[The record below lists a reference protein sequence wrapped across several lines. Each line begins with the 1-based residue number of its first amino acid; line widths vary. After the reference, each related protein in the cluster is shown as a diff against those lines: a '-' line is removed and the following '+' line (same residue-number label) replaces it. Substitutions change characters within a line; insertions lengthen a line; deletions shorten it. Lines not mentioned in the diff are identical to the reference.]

1 MQRIGLIAEYNP
13 IHNGHIYQIKE
24 IKRLYPDSI
33 IILITNS
40 YFTQRGDISIIN
52 KWDKTKIV
60 LDNNID
66 LVIEL
71 PFPYATQSADIFAK
85 GALKILNFLQID
97 TLIFGSESNDIN
109 KLKKLA
115 STQLNNKK
123 YDEKVKTYL
132 NQGIN
137 YPTAMSNSLKD
148 ILGYTTSS
156 PNDLLGISYIKEII
170 INNYKINTVSIKR
183 TIDYHSK
190 IASKKIASATLIRT
204 LIREKKDITNYIP
217 KYQTDY
223 FYQNLSLE
231 SYFPY
236 IKYKIITSKNLA
248 IYKTV
253 DEGIENRINKVINS
267 VNSWK
272 ELVEKIKN
280 KRYTYNKINRMLIHI
295 LTNFTKDESSNLNID
310 YIRVLGFSQ
319 KGRLYLNQIKKDLKV
334 PLITNYKPNLSPLL
348 DIEFRVAKIYSL
360 PLNKNIIE
368 KEYKQPPIYKKN

>member
-1 MQRIGLIAEYNP
+1 M
-13 IHNGHIYQIKE
+13 
-24 IKRLYPDSI
+24 
-33 IILITNS
+33 
-40 YFTQRGDISIIN
+40 
-52 KWDKTKIV
+52 
-60 LDNNID
+60 
-66 LVIEL
+66 IEL

-170 INNYKINTVSIKR
+170 RNNYKINTVSIKR

-334 PLITNYKPNLSPLL
+334 HLITNYKPNLSPLL

>member
-52 KWDKTKIV
+52 KWDKTKIA

-97 TLIFGSESNDIN
+97 TLIFGSKSNDIN

-170 INNYKINTVSIKR
+170 RNNYKINTVSIKR

-204 LIREKKDITNYIP
+204 PIREKKDITNYIP

-295 LTNFTKDESSNLNID
+295 LTNFTKDESNNLNID

>member
-52 KWDKTKIV
+52 KWNKTKIA

-170 INNYKINTVSIKR
+170 RNNYKINTVSIKR

-360 PLNKNIIE
+360 SLNKNIIE
-368 KEYKQPPIYKKN
+368 KEYKQPPIYKRN

>member
-52 KWDKTKIV
+52 KWDKTKIA

-170 INNYKINTVSIKR
+170 RNNYKINTVSIKR

-190 IASKKIASATLIRT
+190 IASKKIASATLIRS

-223 FYQNLSLE
+223 LYQNLSLE

-280 KRYTYNKINRMLIHI
+280 KRYTYNKVNRMLIHI
-295 LTNFTKDESSNLNID
+295 LTNFTKNESNNLNID

>member
-52 KWDKTKIV
+52 KWDKTKIA

-170 INNYKINTVSIKR
+170 RNNYKINTVSIKR

-223 FYQNLSLE
+223 LYQNLSLE

-236 IKYKIITSKNLA
+236 IKYKIITSTNLA

-295 LTNFTKDESSNLNID
+295 LTNFTKDESNNLNID

-368 KEYKQPPIYKKN
+368 KEYKQPPIYKRN

>member
-52 KWDKTKIV
+52 KWDKTKIA

-170 INNYKINTVSIKR
+170 RNNYKINTVSIKR

-223 FYQNLSLE
+223 LYQNLSLE

-295 LTNFTKDESSNLNID
+295 LTNFTKDESNNLNID

-368 KEYKQPPIYKKN
+368 KEYKQPPIYKRN

>member
-52 KWDKTKIV
+52 KWNKTKIA

-170 INNYKINTVSIKR
+170 RNNYKINTVSIKR

>member
-52 KWDKTKIV
+52 KWDKTKIA

-170 INNYKINTVSIKR
+170 RNNYKINTVSIKR

-223 FYQNLSLE
+223 LYQNLSLE

-236 IKYKIITSKNLA
+236 IKYKIITSTNLA

-280 KRYTYNKINRMLIHI
+280 KRYTYNKVNRMLIHI

-334 PLITNYKPNLSPLL
+334 PLITNYKPNLSSLL

>member
-170 INNYKINTVSIKR
+170 RNNYKINAVSIKR

-267 VNSWK
+267 INSWK

-280 KRYTYNKINRMLIHI
+280 KRYTYNKVNRMLIHI
-295 LTNFTKDESSNLNID
+295 LTNFTKDESNNLNID

-368 KEYKQPPIYKKN
+368 KEYKQPPIYKRN

>member
-52 KWDKTKIV
+52 KWDKTKIA

-123 YDEKVKTYL
+123 YDGKVKTYL

-170 INNYKINTVSIKR
+170 RNNYKINTVSIKR

>member
-52 KWDKTKIV
+52 KWDKTKIA

-97 TLIFGSESNDIN
+97 TLVFGSESNDIN

-170 INNYKINTVSIKR
+170 RNNYKINTVSIKR

-223 FYQNLSLE
+223 LYQNLSLE

-253 DEGIENRINKVINS
+253 DEGIENKINKVINS

-280 KRYTYNKINRMLIHI
+280 KRYTYNKVNRMLIHI
-295 LTNFTKDESSNLNID
+295 LTNFTKDESNNLNID

-368 KEYKQPPIYKKN
+368 KEYKQPPIYKRN

>member
-52 KWDKTKIV
+52 KWNKTKIV

-170 INNYKINTVSIKR
+170 RNNYKINTVSIKR

>member
-1 MQRIGLIAEYNP
+1 
-13 IHNGHIYQIKE
+13 
-24 IKRLYPDSI
+24 
-33 IILITNS
+33 
-40 YFTQRGDISIIN
+40 
-52 KWDKTKIV
+52 
-60 LDNNID
+60 
-66 LVIEL
+66 
-71 PFPYATQSADIFAK
+71 
-85 GALKILNFLQID
+85 
-97 TLIFGSESNDIN
+97 
-109 KLKKLA
+109 
-115 STQLNNKK
+115 
-123 YDEKVKTYL
+123 
-132 NQGIN
+132 
-137 YPTAMSNSLKD
+137 MSNSLKD

-170 INNYKINTVSIKR
+170 RNNYKINTVSIKR

>member
-52 KWDKTKIV
+52 KWNKTKIA

-170 INNYKINTVSIKR
+170 RNNYKINTVSIKR

-190 IASKKIASATLIRT
+190 IASKKIASAALIRT

-223 FYQNLSLE
+223 LYQNLSLE

-236 IKYKIITSKNLA
+236 IKYKIITSTNLA

-310 YIRVLGFSQ
+310 YIRVLGFSK

>member
-52 KWDKTKIV
+52 KWDKTKIA

-137 YPTAMSNSLKD
+137 YPL
-148 ILGYTTSS
+148 IL
-156 PNDLLGISYIKEII
+156 
-170 INNYKINTVSIKR
+170 
-183 TIDYHSK
+183 
-190 IASKKIASATLIRT
+190 
-204 LIREKKDITNYIP
+204 
-217 KYQTDY
+217 
-223 FYQNLSLE
+223 
-231 SYFPY
+231 
-236 IKYKIITSKNLA
+236 
-248 IYKTV
+248 
-253 DEGIENRINKVINS
+253 
-267 VNSWK
+267 
-272 ELVEKIKN
+272 
-280 KRYTYNKINRMLIHI
+280 
-295 LTNFTKDESSNLNID
+295 
-310 YIRVLGFSQ
+310 
-319 KGRLYLNQIKKDLKV
+319 
-334 PLITNYKPNLSPLL
+334 
-348 DIEFRVAKIYSL
+348 
-360 PLNKNIIE
+360 
-368 KEYKQPPIYKKN
+368 

>member
-52 KWDKTKIV
+52 KWNKTKIV

-170 INNYKINTVSIKR
+170 RNNYKINTVSIKR

-295 LTNFTKDESSNLNID
+295 LTNFTKDEYSNLNID

>member
-52 KWDKTKIV
+52 KWDKTKIA

-137 YPTAMSNSLKD
+137 YPTAMSNSLKY

-170 INNYKINTVSIKR
+170 RNNYKINTVSIKR

-295 LTNFTKDESSNLNID
+295 LTNFTKDESNNLNID

>member
-52 KWDKTKIV
+52 KWNKTKIA

-170 INNYKINTVSIKR
+170 RNNYKINTVSIKR

-223 FYQNLSLE
+223 LYQNLSLE

-236 IKYKIITSKNLA
+236 IKYKIITSTNLA

>member
-52 KWDKTKIV
+52 KWDKTKIA

-170 INNYKINTVSIKR
+170 RNNYKINTVSIKR

-204 LIREKKDITNYIP
+204 LIREKK
-217 KYQTDY
+217 
-223 FYQNLSLE
+223 
-231 SYFPY
+231 
-236 IKYKIITSKNLA
+236 
-248 IYKTV
+248 
-253 DEGIENRINKVINS
+253 
-267 VNSWK
+267 
-272 ELVEKIKN
+272 
-280 KRYTYNKINRMLIHI
+280 
-295 LTNFTKDESSNLNID
+295 
-310 YIRVLGFSQ
+310 
-319 KGRLYLNQIKKDLKV
+319 
-334 PLITNYKPNLSPLL
+334 
-348 DIEFRVAKIYSL
+348 
-360 PLNKNIIE
+360 
-368 KEYKQPPIYKKN
+368 

>member
-52 KWDKTKIV
+52 KWDKTKIA

-97 TLIFGSESNDIN
+97 TLIFGSESNEIN

-170 INNYKINTVSIKR
+170 RNNYKINTVSIKR

-223 FYQNLSLE
+223 LYQNLSLE

-236 IKYKIITSKNLA
+236 IKYKIITSTNLA

-295 LTNFTKDESSNLNID
+295 LTNFTKDESNNLNID

-368 KEYKQPPIYKKN
+368 KEYKQPPIYKRN

>member
-52 KWDKTKIV
+52 KWDKTKIA

-170 INNYKINTVSIKR
+170 RNNYKINTVSIKR

-280 KRYTYNKINRMLIHI
+280 KRYTYNKVNRMLIHI
-295 LTNFTKDESSNLNID
+295 LTNFTKNESNNLNID

-368 KEYKQPPIYKKN
+368 KEYKQPPIYKRN

>member
-52 KWDKTKIV
+52 KWDKTKIA

-170 INNYKINTVSIKR
+170 RNNYKINTVSIKR

-248 IYKTV
+248 IYKTL

-295 LTNFTKDESSNLNID
+295 LTNFTKDESNNLNID

>member
-52 KWDKTKIV
+52 KWDKTKIA

-170 INNYKINTVSIKR
+170 RNNYKINTVSIKR

-334 PLITNYKPNLSPLL
+334 HLITNYKPNLSPLL

>member
-52 KWDKTKIV
+52 KWDKTKIS

-170 INNYKINTVSIKR
+170 RNNYKINTVSIKR

-236 IKYKIITSKNLA
+236 IKYKIITSTNLA

-310 YIRVLGFSQ
+310 YIRVLGFSK
-319 KGRLYLNQIKKDLKV
+319 KGRLYLSQIKKDLKV

-368 KEYKQPPIYKKN
+368 KEYKQPPIYKRN

>member
-123 YDEKVKTYL
+123 YDDKVKTYL

-170 INNYKINTVSIKR
+170 RNNYKINTVSIKR

-236 IKYKIITSKNLA
+236 IKYKIITSANLA

-368 KEYKQPPIYKKN
+368 KEYKQPPIYKRN

>member
-170 INNYKINTVSIKR
+170 RNNYKINTVSIKR

-280 KRYTYNKINRMLIHI
+280 KRYTYNKVNRMLIHI

-368 KEYKQPPIYKKN
+368 KEYKQPPIYKRN

>member
-52 KWDKTKIV
+52 KWDKTKIA

-170 INNYKINTVSIKR
+170 RNNYKINTVSIKR

-223 FYQNLSLE
+223 LYQNLSLE

-236 IKYKIITSKNLA
+236 IKYKIITSTNLA

-280 KRYTYNKINRMLIHI
+280 KRYTYNKVNRMLIHI
-295 LTNFTKDESSNLNID
+295 LTNFTKDESNNLNID

>member
-52 KWDKTKIV
+52 KWDKTKIA

-170 INNYKINTVSIKR
+170 RNNYKINAVSIKR

-368 KEYKQPPIYKKN
+368 KEYKQPPIYKRN

>member
-170 INNYKINTVSIKR
+170 RNNYKINAVSIKR

-217 KYQTDY
+217 KYQTNY
-223 FYQNLSLE
+223 LYQNLSLE

-280 KRYTYNKINRMLIHI
+280 KRYTYNKVNRMLIHI
-295 LTNFTKDESSNLNID
+295 LTNFTKDESNNLNID

-319 KGRLYLNQIKKDLKV
+319 KGRLYLNQIKKDSKV

-368 KEYKQPPIYKKN
+368 KEYKQPPIYKRN

>member
-52 KWDKTKIV
+52 KWDKTKIA

-170 INNYKINTVSIKR
+170 RNNYKINTVSIKR

-190 IASKKIASATLIRT
+190 IAAKKIASATLIRT

-223 FYQNLSLE
+223 LYQNLSLE

-236 IKYKIITSKNLA
+236 IKYKIITSTNLA

>member
-52 KWDKTKIV
+52 KWDKTKIA

-170 INNYKINTVSIKR
+170 RNNYKINTVSIKR

-190 IASKKIASATLIRT
+190 ISSKKIASSTLIRT

-295 LTNFTKDESSNLNID
+295 LTNFTKDESNNLNID

>member
-52 KWDKTKIV
+52 KWDKTKIA

-170 INNYKINTVSIKR
+170 RNNYKINTVSIKR

-280 KRYTYNKINRMLIHI
+280 KRYTYNKVNRMLIHI
-295 LTNFTKDESSNLNID
+295 LTNFTKNESNNLNID

>member
-52 KWDKTKIV
+52 KWDKTKIA

-170 INNYKINTVSIKR
+170 RNNYKINTVSIKR

-280 KRYTYNKINRMLIHI
+280 KRYTYNKVNRMLIHI

-368 KEYKQPPIYKKN
+368 KEYKQPPIYKRN

>member
-1 MQRIGLIAEYNP
+1 MQKIGLIAEYNP

-52 KWDKTKIV
+52 KWDKTKIA

-170 INNYKINTVSIKR
+170 RNNYKINTVSIKR

-272 ELVEKIKN
+272 ELVKKIKN

-368 KEYKQPPIYKKN
+368 KEYKQPPIYKRN